1 MPPLGV
7 EEEVIKGKGLNIL
20 TPNKLLIILPISLA
34 KIKAGKNSYKFKN

>member
-20 TPNKLLIILPISLA
+20 TPNKLLIIQ
-34 KIKAGKNSYKFKN
+34 IKAGKNSYKFKN